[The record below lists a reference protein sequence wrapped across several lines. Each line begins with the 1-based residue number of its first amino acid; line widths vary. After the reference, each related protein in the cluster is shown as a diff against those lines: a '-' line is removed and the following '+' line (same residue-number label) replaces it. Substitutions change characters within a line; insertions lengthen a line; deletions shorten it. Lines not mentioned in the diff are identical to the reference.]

1 MHCAGDTVAPSFKPD
16 AGSRNT
22 QALSLRCACSKTL
35 PPSHEDR
42 GADTQ
47 AYVHRDIASPAIC
60 VPPRGSCHDTGEKG
74 GREHPDALT
83 TRPLT
88 DVCRALLRWRRFPLV
103 P

>member
-22 QALSLRCACSKTL
+22 QALSLRCACCEPCHPAMRT
-35 PPSHEDR
+35 

-60 VPPRGSCHDTGEKG
+60 VPPAA
-74 GREHPDALT
+74 PVT
-83 TRPLT
+83 TRVRGEAESTLMHSP
-88 DVCRALLRWRRFPLV
+88 PG